1 MRDFDFLVIGSGV
14 AGLTFAIKA
23 AQKHPDKKVAI
34 VTKSQ
39 ASESNTKYAQGGIA
53 VVQNEFSDSFE
64 QHVQDTLR
72 AGDGLCDEEV
82 VRLVVTEG
90 PQRLDELIAW
100 GASFDENNEGTYDL
114 GREGGHTHHRI
125 LHHKDITGKEI
136 ETKLLTQISLLE
148 NIEMLSEHFA
158 IDLITQHHIA
168 GWKGKKEDLQCYGA
182 YVLNKQTEKI
192 ETFISKVTM
201 LASGGAGQVYQTT
214 TNPKIATGDG
224 IAMAYRAKARIEGVE
239 FIQFHPT
246 ALFDHGES
254 SPSFL
259 ISEAVRGFGAH
270 LKNGKGERFML
281 KYDERAELASRD
293 IVSRAIDNEMKKSG
307 DECVFL
313 DCSHLDMEAF
323 EKHFPNILEKCQS
336 MGLDL
341 TKDMIPVVP
350 AAHYICGGI
359 KTNQQGQTTVGN
371 LYACGECAH
380 TGLHGANRL
389 ASNSLLEAL
398 VFAHRCFLSASE
410 LIESTSIPNGIP
422 EWNEDGTSL
431 PDELILITHNR
442 RELQA
447 LMSDYVGII
456 RSEERLQRA
465 LNRLK
470 VINEE
475 NEALYKRSKI
485 SPQLSE
491 LRNLISVAYLI
502 IRKSIERKENVG
514 AFFRL

>member
-1 MRDFDFLVIGSGV
+1 MQEFDFLVIGSGV
-14 AGLTFAIKA
+14 AGLTYAIKA
-23 AQKHPDKKVAI
+23 AERYPNKKIGI
-34 VTKSQ
+34 VTKGDE
-39 ASESNTKYAQGGIA
+39 SESNTKYAQGGIA
-53 VVQNEFSDSFE
+53 VVQDGIFDSLE

-82 VRLVVTEG
+82 VRLVVSEG
-90 PQRLDELIAW
+90 PQRLSELIAW
-100 GASFDENNEGTYDL
+100 GASFDENNEGSFDL

-136 ETKLLTQISLLE
+136 ETKLLDQVHRLPNITLL
-148 NIEMLSEHFA
+148 SQHFA
-158 IDLITQHHIA
+158 IDLITQHHI
-168 GWKGKKEDLQCYGA
+168 KGIASLKNSLQCFGA
-182 YVLNKQTEKI
+182 YVLNRKTEKV
-192 ETFISKVTM
+192 ETLLAKVTL

-246 ALFDHGES
+246 ALFDHGQS

-259 ISEAVRGFGAH
+259 ISEAVRGFGAY
-270 LKNGKGERFML
+270 LMNASGERFMHQ
-281 KYDERAELASRD
+281 YDERGELASRD
-293 IVSRAIDNEMKKSG
+293 IVSRAIDNELKKSG
-307 DECVFL
+307 DECVYL
-313 DCSHLDMEAF
+313 DCRHLDMEGF
-323 EKHFPNILEKCQS
+323 EKHFPYILAKCES
-336 MGLDL
+336 IGLNL
-341 TKDMIPVVP
+341 SRDMIPVVP

-359 KTNQQGQTTVGN
+359 KTNQQGQTTIKN

-398 VFAHRCFLSASE
+398 VFAHRCFISASE
-410 LIESTSIPNGIP
+410 IIDHTVIPTDFP
-422 EWNEDGTSL
+422 EWNEDGTSK

-447 LMSDYVGII
+447 MMSDYVGII
-456 RSEERLQRA
+456 RSEERLKRA

-470 VINEE
+470 IMNEE
-475 NEALYKRSKI
+475 NEELYKRSKL

-502 IRKSIERKENVG
+502 VEKSLRRKENVG
-514 AFFRL
+514 AFFRA